1 FVDGM
6 YLGIIG
12 GVVLDVFD
20 LEGIEVLRGP
30 QGLLFGRNVTGGAVL
45 LRTTRPTDE
54 LSVKAKVAGE
64 TGINQYYQAVVSGPI
79 IDTAGGKLAVY
90 HNNDDGWHENLFNGE
105 NHGAAETTIV
115 RGAFDFTPNDR
126 LDMVLRYDHGDSE
139 GDGPASQNAGLYSVD
154 SFDFSIDERGFYD
167 AKWDQAILET
177 SLDVDFGE
185 GQIVNIFGYRE
196 YENRTL
202 GDIDSSPLFVFH
214 AMSSTDQDQWS
225 NELRYSGSFSNVY
238 LTSGIFYLDQS
249 LGYFERRL

>member
-1 FVDGM
+1 AISAYGENQLDAMHLRDLSALGFVAPSVQLEDIGTTRGTANFSIRGLGINSSIPSIDPAVGVFVDGM
-6 YLGIIG
+6 YLGING

-45 LRTTRPTDE
+45 IRTTRPTDE

-79 IDTAGGKLAVY
+79 SDTTGGKLAVY

-154 SFDFSIDERGFYD
+154 SFD
-167 AKWDQAILET
+167 
-177 SLDVDFGE
+177 
-185 GQIVNIFGYRE
+185 
-196 YENRTL
+196 
-202 GDIDSSPLFVFH
+202 
-214 AMSSTDQDQWS
+214 
-225 NELRYSGSFSNVY
+225 
-238 LTSGIFYLDQS
+238 
-249 LGYFERRL
+249 